1 MNWKLNR
8 LSVDS
13 LNLRIS
19 SKLLIKGRL
28 HLQCSKTQFDP

>member
-19 SKLLIKGRL
+19 SKYLTKGKL
-28 HLQCSKTQFDP
+28 HLQRSKTQFDQ